1 MILGVDTSYA
11 NGSPNWSQALRD
23 ERVQFVISRVCYG
36 TNPADDDGDSFISA
50 HDASKAAS
58 KPFGSYFFYIAG
70 QDGKAQA
77 EHFLEAANGRFGT
90 IAPVVDV
97 EEGSGVEGW
106 GGSVEERIQNLAAA
120 LSTIEAK
127 LGQPII
133 YTDPNTWSTYFAST
147 DAFAGHRFY
156 LAHYTGVP
164 GKFDAPGGVE
174 KVVLHQFSD
183 GHGLPPIIGLSTPGN
198 NADRDALVASDFR
211 AIERL

>member
-11 NGSPNWSQALRD
+11 NGSPNWGQALRD
-23 ERVQFVISRVCYG
+23 PRVGFVIARVSYG
-36 TNPADDDGDSFISA
+36 TNPADDDGDCFTTA
-50 HDASKAAS
+50 HDATKRAG
-58 KPFGSYFFYIAG
+58 KPFGSYFFYLAG

-77 EHFLEAANGRFGT
+77 EHFLECASGRYGD

-106 GGSVEERIQNLAAA
+106 GDSVEARIANLSAA
-120 LSTIEAK
+120 LSTLEAK

-133 YTDPNTWSTYFAST
+133 YTDPNTWETYFAGT

-164 GKFDAPGGVE
+164 GKFDAPRGV
-174 KVVLHQFSD
+174 KNVVLHQYSD
-183 GHGLPPIIGLSTPGN
+183 GRGLAPIIGLSTPGN
-198 NADRDALVASDFR
+198 NVDRDALIGGDFR
-211 AIERL
+211 AIERA